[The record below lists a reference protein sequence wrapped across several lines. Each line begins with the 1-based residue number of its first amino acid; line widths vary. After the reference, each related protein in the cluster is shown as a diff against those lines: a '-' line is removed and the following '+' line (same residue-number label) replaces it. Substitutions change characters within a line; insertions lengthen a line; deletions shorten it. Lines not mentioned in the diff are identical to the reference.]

1 MGKLDTIKA
10 RLASLIEEV
19 EVKMATV
26 KTDKAVLEYDGEL
39 AEGTAVYV
47 IDAETEERVA
57 AADGEYTTEDNKVIT
72 VESGKV
78 VSIVEKEEEPVEE
91 PTEEPIEEPTEEPVA
106 AEEVTEEPVE
116 EPAQEEEPV
125 EEVKDEVA
133 ELKGEIETLK
143 GKIEGL
149 ENSIKEIL
157 EKMASISTA
166 APVAEEFEKT
176 KQTKK
181 TGNQKVDKFIER
193 YGNC

>member
-1 MGKLDTIKA
+1 MGKLDLIKA

-19 EVKMATV
+19 EVKMATL

-57 AADGEYTTEDNKVIT
+57 AEDGEYTTEDNKVIT
-72 VESGKV
+72 VEGGKV

-91 PTEEPIEEPTEEPVA
+91 PTEEPAEEPVA
-106 AEEVTEEPVE
+106 AEEVVEEPTE

-181 TGNQKVDKFIER
+181 TGNSKVDRFIER
-193 YGNC
+193 YGDK